1 MMDHN
6 PELDQINMRN
16 LGENLTDRGFF
27 EINMVTGQILWVND
41 FCLTLLGY
49 ELEQIQ
55 CMSVYDIVLPEFREI
70 LRSSM
75 YDRTK
80 GKHFRHEI
88 LPIVD
93 IKNDVIWWYVFEVK
107 ISQPL
112 LWLRGEY
119 LRRTPRVGSE
129 ASNMMLALNTV
140 QAYNDLASKLEDHV
154 SWDQKNFDEL
164 ASTLKT
170 HDSAIKDI
178 REKLGGIHGMAERA
192 ANEAIA
198 ANTAISNFKTS
209 MDDALANQT
218 TEILRLIGSDV
229 TNHKRLEVFEKNIQ
243 NIATTVTTTAATE
256 ITKHVEKAHTKIA
269 EQSEKAG
276 VIITKQAEEASKGIS
291 RRITIPMSLIIM
303 LAAAA
308 QLLIQLI
315 QHWK

>member
-1 MMDHN
+1 MDQN
-6 PELDQINMRN
+6 PEQEQTNMRS
-16 LGENLTDRGFF
+16 LGSNLTDRGFF
-27 EINMVTGQILWVND
+27 EINMVTGQILWAND
-41 FCLTLLGY
+41 YSLTLMGY

-55 CMSVYDIVLPEFREI
+55 AMAIYDIVLPEFREV

-93 IKNDVIWWYVFEVK
+93 VKNDVIWWYVFEVK

-119 LRRTPRVGSE
+119 LRRTSRVGSE

-154 SWDQKNFDEL
+154 EWDQKNFDGL
-164 ASTLKT
+164 ISTSRA

-178 REKLGGIHGMAERA
+178 REKLNHAISAAERA
-192 ANEAIA
+192 ANEAVA
-198 ANTAISNFKTS
+198 ANAAISNFRGS

-229 TNHKRLEVFEKNIQ
+229 TNNRRLESFEKSIQ
-243 NIATTVTTTAATE
+243 GIAQTATTAVAAE
-256 ITKHVEKAHTKIA
+256 ITAHIEKAHTRIA

-276 VIITKQAEEASKGIS
+276 IIIVQKAEEAGKGLS
-291 RRITIPMSLIIM
+291 RKITIPISVIIM
-303 LAAAA
+303 LAAI
-308 QLLIQLI
+308 IQFLV